1 MEIKELNYQ
10 NFPYIYEQYLGGNFE
25 ALLKGIAEIK
35 AKYLK
40 KAIDTAISDIFD
52 LKTAKGNALDMWGRL
67 LDISRFIPAEFDFDD
82 ETEHPIN
89 EYQTLSDDDFRLI
102 LIWAFQSQNFDITIT
117 NLKEWLNGYFN
128 MGAIIQD
135 KNAVN
140 ITDFQDMSERVLY
153 SEKVAD
159 FLRWVLTEYDL
170 IPRPASVLD
179 SLIPIVSKIFSFKT
193 NDDDYNA
200 RFRTNFY
207 FGRFVNESDKE
218 QPIYERLN
226 YLTIPQN
233 AGNNAPF
240 IDTGLALDS
249 EYEFEVKG
257 FMQSGYFGSFIVGYL
272 DNNNRQGNIFY
283 NANNKRTAGFWR
295 FDGVGQNLTEHAFTS
310 IDMSQEF
317 QYVLNKHKITISQN
331 ENSETYQFE
340 AQVNN
345 ITNANANIL
354 LFRYANSTTTAGNG
368 GAIKEAKISKNG
380 ELLRHFIPVR
390 RTADNVFCFYDL
402 VTNAFFENANSSG
415 GFDFIEL

>member
-25 ALLKGIAEIK
+25 ALLKGIANIK

-40 KAIDTAISDIFD
+40 KAIDTATSDIFD

-67 LDISRFIPAEFDFDD
+67 LNISRFIPAEFDFDD
-82 ETEHPIN
+82 ETERPIN

-128 MGAIIQD
+128 MGVIVQD

-140 ITDFQDMSERVLY
+140 ITDFQDMSEMILY
-153 SEKVAD
+153 SENVAD

-179 SLIPIVSKIFSFKT
+179 SLIPIVSRIFSFKT
-193 NDDDYNA
+193 NDDDYNE

-218 QPIYERLN
+218 QPIYERLS
-226 YLTIPQN
+226 YLTIPNN
-233 AGNNAPF
+233 AGADIPF
-240 IDTGLALDS
+240 IDTGLPLDS

-257 FMQSGYFGSFIVGYL
+257 FMQEGCFGSFVVGYL
-272 DNNNRQGNIFY
+272 NKDNRQGNRFF
-283 NANNKRTAGFWR
+283 NASNKRRDGFWR
-295 FDGVGQNLTEHAFTS
+295 FDGQGQNLIETPVTS

-317 QYVLNKHKITISQN
+317 HYVFNKHLITMSQG
-331 ENSETYQFE
+331 EISETLQFE
-340 AQVNN
+340 AQVEN
-345 ITNANANIL
+345 ITKTEAHIY
-354 LFRYANSTTTAGNG
+354 LFKYVNGVGNG
-368 GAIKEAKISKNG
+368 GALKEAKISKNG

-390 RTADNVFCFYDL
+390 RTADNVLCFYDL
-402 VTNAFFENANSSG
+402 VTKAFFENANSSG
-415 GFDFIEL
+415 GFDFIEP